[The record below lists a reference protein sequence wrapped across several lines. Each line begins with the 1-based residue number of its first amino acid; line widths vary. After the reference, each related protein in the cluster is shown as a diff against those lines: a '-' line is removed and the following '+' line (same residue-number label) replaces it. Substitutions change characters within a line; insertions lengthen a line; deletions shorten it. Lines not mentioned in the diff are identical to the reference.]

1 MYYKQ
6 FSDAQDC
13 YKELMRSLDDA
24 KVDVNKKLLI
34 QKETQKT
41 LVKLSF
47 TIKPDSANQISCL
60 CNYIIIKLTE
70 RFVRY

>member
-41 LVKLSF
+41 LVIPTF
-47 TIKPDSANQISCL
+47 TIKPDSSNRIST
-60 CNYIIIKLTE
+60 I
-70 RFVRY
+70 

>member
-41 LVKLSF
+41 LVKLIFHYQTRFFEPSF
-47 TIKPDSANQISCL
+47 MFL
-60 CNYIIIKLTE
+60 
-70 RFVRY
+70 

>member
-47 TIKPDSANQISCL
+47 TIKLDSSNRISCL